1 MDGASKPRSASWSP
15 KMSEA
20 APEGAP
26 EAPVK
31 RKRGRPKSPRY
42 QRRVDPIGPDEEAR
56 EPSDAIVWELLRPR
70 YSKAARAVGDA
81 AARTMSLADL
91 LALEVATHAVY
102 ADEADK
108 ADPEGRDAVN
118 LAGAKMQSRKTL
130 RALTILL
137 GPSRRSRE
145 ERKEFVL
152 PPELTEGTP
161 EWIQA
166 EARRELHP
174 DDEILD

>member
-1 MDGASKPRSASWSP
+1 
-15 KMSEA
+15 MSEA
-20 APEGAP
+20 GPEGAP
-26 EAPVK
+26 DAPPK

-56 EPSDAIVWELLRPR
+56 EPSGAVVWELLRPR
-70 YSKAARAVGDA
+70 YSRAAREVGDA
-81 AARTMSLADL
+81 AARTMTLADL

-137 GPSRRSRE
+137 GPTRRSRE
-145 ERKEFVL
+145 ERKEHPL
-152 PPELTEGTP
+152 PPEMIEGTP
-161 EWIQA
+161 EWTRWA
-166 EARRELHP
+166 ARFELHIP
-174 DDEILD
+174 DEILD